1 MKSNLENK
9 FVKPSRF
16 ILIDD
21 DHVSNIVSKYGIIRD
36 HAGADIQVYTDA
48 ELALAA
54 IQNQDPVNQTE
65 ARTVVLLDINMPLM
79 SGWDFLEK
87 FSKLQED
94 ISKSFIIF
102 MLSSSLDKGDLQR
115 AKDSI
120 LLSGYLSKPLNPTH
134 LKEAIASLT

>member
-1 MKSNLENK
+1 MKANRENK

-36 HAGADIQVYTDA
+36 YAGDDIQVYTDA

-79 SGWDFLEK
+79 SGWDFLDK
-87 FSKLQED
+87 FSELQED

-115 AKDSI
+115 AKESI
-120 LLSGYLSKPLNPTH
+120 LLSGYLSKPLNPTR
-134 LKEAIASLT
+134 LKEAIASLN